1 MRSGARVSKVAP
13 LEETIGSTRRQRRS
27 GPSGARAL
35 QCASGSAARASENV
49 GSVRVVSPQA
59 AAHKG
64 DAGVEFDAR
73 AQQQN

>member
-1 MRSGARVSKVAP
+1 
-13 LEETIGSTRRQRRS
+13 
-27 GPSGARAL
+27 
-35 QCASGSAARASENV
+35 
-49 GSVRVVSPQA
+49 VRVVSPQA